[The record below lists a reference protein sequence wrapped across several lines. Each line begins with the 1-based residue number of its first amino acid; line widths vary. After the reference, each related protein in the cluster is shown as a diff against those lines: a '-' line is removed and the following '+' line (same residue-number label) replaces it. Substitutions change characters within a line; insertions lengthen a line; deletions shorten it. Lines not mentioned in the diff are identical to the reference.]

1 MRTVFA
7 ATFLAYALLLAWVF
21 TSAQAADLPTGQAAL
36 SRLAAPGTHAI
47 LRHALA
53 PGTGDP
59 ENFQL
64 GDCSTQRNLDARG
77 RAQSRAIGA
86 ALRAAGITADRVL
99 TSQWCR
105 SAETARLL
113 GLGPVVEEPA
123 LNSFFADRSTR
134 SAQTEATRRLLA
146 ALPREATAILVSH
159 QVNITALTG
168 IYPRSGEVV
177 VIEVNEAGDV
187 LPIGRFLL
195 PPPS

>member
-7 ATFLAYALLLAWVF
+7 ATCLAYALLLAWGF

>member
-7 ATFLAYALLLAWVF
+7 ATFLAYALLLAWGF

>member
-7 ATFLAYALLLAWVF
+7 ATFFAYALLLAWGL
-21 TSAQAADLPTGQAAL
+21 TSTQAADLPTGQAAL

-47 LRHALA
+47 LRHAVA

-64 GDCSTQRNLDARG
+64 GDCRTQRNLDARG
-77 RAQSRAIGA
+77 RAQARAIGA
-86 ALRAAGITADRVL
+86 ALRDAGVKADQVL

-177 VIEVNEAGDV
+177 VIEINEAGEV
-187 LPIGRFLL
+187 LPAGRFLL